1 MKPRLFATAILV
13 GALTA
18 TPPAV
23 ADVYQVDRIVAVV
36 GNTPI
41 LLSALRF
48 RAQPFITAMERQ
60 VTDETQRMI
69 GESKLYRQVLERLVD
84 EQLIARRAALAELK
98 VESIEIDQAID
109 NVAKQNGIGRPALM
123 REIERSGMT
132 EAFYRAEI
140 GRQILEG
147 RLLMQRWTS
156 SPLMITDEQLRTLY
170 DQLKEQDP
178 DSVPSFEAARP
189 QLTEQLRLKWFE
201 EEKQRMLVQLR
212 SETHIEV
219 RLGP

>member
-1 MKPRLFATAILV
+1 MKPRLFAAAVLL

-18 TPPAV
+18 TSPAV
-23 ADVYQVDRIVAVV
+23 AEVYQVDRIVAVV
-36 GNTPI
+36 GTTPI
-41 LLSALRF
+41 LLSTLRR

-60 VTDETQRMI
+60 VTDETRRLI

-84 EQLIARRAALAELK
+84 EQLIGRRAALAELK
-98 VESIEIDQAID
+98 VEPVDVNRAID
-109 NVAKQNGIGRPALM
+109 NVAQQNGIDRQALM
-123 REIERSGMT
+123 REIERNGMT
-132 EAFYRAEI
+132 EGFYRAEV

-147 RLLMQRWTS
+147 RLLMHKLAS

-178 DSVPSFEAARP
+178 DSVPSFEEARP
-189 QLTEQLRLKWFE
+189 QLTEQLRVKWFE
-201 EEKQRMLVQLR
+201 DEKQRMLVQLR